1 MLLRPWDA
9 ISGTMSSN
17 TSPCHVSEIFINSD
31 DAITLFT
38 LIASVK
44 WALRM
49 PTRFAISKPTYHY
62 TSICEEKVL
71 DFLSL
76 QFRFDLGGGDE
87 DLNLDMTL
95 EEAEFLFMAS
105 DDIKAKAERGELL
118 ELTSWM
124 RDFEDRKNLLIS
136 QTYDS
141 VDKVLQSADTLEDE
155 IVEDLLDESDDL
167 QSLRKSGGTQTLLS
181 DLSGVSSDSRS
192 FENLITVEGFVSK
205 NPRAEDVASKL
216 DTLRQLMT
224 VRGEAMRIKM
234 ELQTVLIEKETE
246 DNLSRSDYLATVDE
260 TQKLLGA
267 GSGETVGETQTL
279 MG

>member
-17 TSPCHVSEIFINSD
+17 TSPCHVSEIFIDSVD
-31 DAITLFT
+31 TITLFT

-118 ELTSWM
+118 ELTTWM
-124 RDFEDRKNLLIS
+124 RDFEDRKNLLI
-136 QTYDS
+136 
-141 VDKVLQSADTLEDE
+141 
-155 IVEDLLDESDDL
+155 
-167 QSLRKSGGTQTLLS
+167 
-181 DLSGVSSDSRS
+181 
-192 FENLITVEGFVSK
+192 
-205 NPRAEDVASKL
+205 
-216 DTLRQLMT
+216 
-224 VRGEAMRIKM
+224 
-234 ELQTVLIEKETE
+234 
-246 DNLSRSDYLATVDE
+246 
-260 TQKLLGA
+260 
-267 GSGETVGETQTL
+267 
-279 MG
+279 